1 MAIKVKEA
9 TNMKTHKSAHARHG
23 KKSRRIQFI
32 ILCVLVP
39 FFVMPFY
46 VMIMA
51 ALKTPQYAD
60 VTTMWLP
67 PSPFSLDGLQEAWG
81 KLSPNL
87 MNSFTMVIPAVVISS
102 AIGSFNGYLLSK
114 FTFRFSS
121 VMFTMMLVG
130 MFIPYQSVLIPLV
143 KFLQL
148 VNQTFLIKIFISINS
163 SFVAS
168 RVAFFPIAQTGS

>member
-1 MAIKVKEA
+1 MTIKVKEA
-9 TNMKTHKSAHARHG
+9 TNMKTLKSAHARHG

-87 MNSFTMVIPAVVISS
+87 
-102 AIGSFNGYLLSK
+102 
-114 FTFRFSS
+114 
-121 VMFTMMLVG
+121 
-130 MFIPYQSVLIPLV
+130 
-143 KFLQL
+143 
-148 VNQTFLIKIFISINS
+148 
-163 SFVAS
+163 
-168 RVAFFPIAQTGS
+168 